1 MRVHKYIAKC
11 LWKGATSVG
20 YEEYDRGHEAS
31 AAPALESLSLS
42 SDPAFHG
49 DAERLNPEQLLV
61 IAASSCQLLS
71 FLAVAA
77 RAHIEV
83 LEYEDN
89 AEAEMPED
97 DLPVR
102 ITSIKLK
109 PRIVIGGEV
118 SEHRVRHLVEVAH
131 HECYVANSLKTS
143 IVVEPVIEVRA
154 TNA

>member
-1 MRVHKYIAKC
+1 MRVHKYNAKC
-11 LWKGATSVG
+11 VWKGTTSAG
-20 YEEYDRGHEAS
+20 YEEYDRRHEAS

-42 SDPAFHG
+42 SDPAFRG
-49 DAERLNPEQLLV
+49 DSECLNPEQLLV

-71 FLAVAA
+71 FLAVASRA
-77 RAHIEV
+77 RIEV
-83 LEYEDN
+83 LEYQDD

-109 PRIVIGGEV
+109 PRIVVSGEV
-118 SEHRVRHLVEVAH
+118 SERRVRHLVEVAH
-131 HECYVANSLKTS
+131 NECYIANSLKSS